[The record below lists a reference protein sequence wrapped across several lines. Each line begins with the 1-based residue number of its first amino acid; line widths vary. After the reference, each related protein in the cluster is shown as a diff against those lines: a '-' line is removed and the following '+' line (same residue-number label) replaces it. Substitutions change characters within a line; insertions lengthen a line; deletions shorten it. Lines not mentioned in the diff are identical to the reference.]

1 MEKTKIKLK
10 HPVLLILSLI
20 ACLVS
25 LGFAV
30 VGGRVSRGLTAEP
43 VDLNS
48 LTPEFVYDGEIVA
61 GQVFGSLGS
70 FGVQYKLDEKGNI
83 ISEDE
88 YDAYFLVPVNND
100 YSIVIVTDDSG
111 LMSSLDVLTEA
122 TDKFRDG
129 ETDSIEADAFDHSGM
144 LVSLTRD
151 ELSHL
156 YVWAL
161 QNTLFGA
168 ETADEV
174 AANIIPYKICAYNR
188 NGALPFLI
196 GGCAGFLIFG
206 IACVA
211 LVKNKIEVDED
222 GIEIEKDEK
231 ESE

>member
-1 MEKTKIKLK
+1 MEKTKLKLK
-10 HPVLLILSLI
+10 HPVLLVLSLI

-30 VGGRVSRGLTAEP
+30 VGGSVSRGLTAEP
-43 VDLNS
+43 DDLNS
-48 LTPEFVYDGEIVA
+48 LTPDSVYEGDIVA
-61 GQVFGSLGS
+61 GQIFGSLGS
-70 FGVQYKLDEKGNI
+70 FGIQYKLDENGNI
-83 ISEDE
+83 ISENE
-88 YDAYFLVPVNND
+88 FDAYFLVPVNND
-100 YSIVIVTDDSG
+100 YSIVIVTDDIG
-111 LMSSLDVLTEA
+111 IMTSLEALTQA
-122 TDKFRDG
+122 TNKYRDG
-129 ETDSIEADAFDHSGM
+129 ETDSIEGDAFDHSGM
-144 LVSLTRD
+144 LVSLTED

-174 AANIIPYKICAYNR
+174 AANIIPYKICAFNR
-188 NGALPFLI
+188 NGGLPFLM

-206 IACVA
+206 ISCLA
-211 LVKNKIEVDED
+211 LVRNKVEVDED